1 MLYSRHNTR
10 PEFYMKQVTS
20 KNVSFSCSLRKT
32 MTDTSDKA
40 TFYDLSDLDIDVVNG
55 DDATE
60 FLQSQLSNDIQQL
73 SQNQPHQLSAYCNPK
88 GRVLAMFHILKL
100 ETGYALI
107 APRAILDKVLPRLRM
122 FVMRSAVEIKP
133 LDNAILFGLHA
144 TGDAKSEMLAALHAR
159 STHIANHI
167 NDNDRFF
174 ILSDE
179 KIEGR
184 IKTNNDWNR
193 LDIEQNLPQIYIE
206 TYEALIPQSVNLDI
220 VGGVNFGKGCFPGQE
235 IVARVKYRGK
245 PKTRMIG
252 VKTSPAKPVEFGAPV
267 FIEGRNNAAG
277 QVVNIATNDGFTL
290 LSISV
295 PVTHI
300 YKGNVYLD
308 EARTELLDRLS
319 CPYEITV

>member
-1 MLYSRHNTR
+1 
-10 PEFYMKQVTS
+10 
-20 KNVSFSCSLRKT
+20 LRKKSMNNT
-32 MTDTSDKA
+32 PDKPI
-40 TFYDLSDLDIDVVNG
+40 FYDLSDLGIASVTG
-55 DDATE
+55 DDAHE
-60 FLQSQLSNDIQQL
+60 FLQGQLSNDIQQL

-88 GRVLAMFHILKL
+88 GRMLAMFHILKL

-107 APRAILDKVLPRLRM
+107 APRSILDKVLPRLRM

-133 LDNAILFGLHA
+133 LDDTILLGLHA
-144 TGDAKSEMLAALHAR
+144 TRDGKSEMLAALSAR

-184 IKTNNDWNR
+184 FKTINEWNR

-206 TYEALIPQSVNLDI
+206 TYEALIPQSLNLDI
-220 VGGVNFGKGCFPGQE
+220 VGGVNFRKGCFPGQE
-235 IVARVKYRGK
+235 IVARVRYRGK

-252 VKTSPAKPVEFGAPV
+252 VKTSPAKPVELGGTV
-267 FIEGRNNAAG
+267 FIEGRNSAAG
-277 QVVNIATNDGFTL
+277 QVVNIANNKGFTL

-300 YKGNVYLD
+300 YEGNVYLD

-319 CPYEITV
+319 CPYEITI